1 MSNTNEEQNKNS
13 EIDINNLIDEVKKF
27 SNDVNQYKYE
37 NLEQLFN
44 KCKEIEN
51 DEDKQDMTFNYLKN
65 TFVSNM
71 EYIKKDYDDI
81 KKTTEFFNQ
90 SEIMRAKYEENVEK
104 LKNEVNLYKRNYE
117 YSFSEYNRMLYEIQ
131 LLKYFLIFT
140 IFLFIIPILKLT
152 NVLNDTISTV
162 AYFLTLSV
170 GIGGITYLYYK
181 NNVGR
186 DGAFFRKINF
196 KKPDTTDVPN
206 DNVPYDPAEEED
218 EDANLETREDKLDK
232 QWNDSSVEPTIVTF
246 SPKQNDDDE

>member
-1 MSNTNEEQNKNS
+1 MSNTNLEQNKNS
-13 EIDINNLIDEVKKF
+13 EIDINNLIDDVKKF

-44 KCKEIEN
+44 KCKEIED

-196 KKPDTTDVPN
+196 KKPDDPDVPN
-206 DNVPYDPAEEED
+206 DNVPYDPAEED
-218 EDANLETREDKLDK
+218 EDLETREDKLDK
-232 QWNDSSVEPTIVTF
+232 KWNDSSVEPTIVTF
-246 SPKQNDDDE
+246 SPKQNEDDE

>member
-1 MSNTNEEQNKNS
+1 MSNTNLEQNKNS
-13 EIDINNLIDEVKKF
+13 EIDINNLIDDVKNF

-81 KKTTEFFNQ
+81 KKTTGFFNQ

-196 KKPDTTDVPN
+196 KKPDTLDVPN
-206 DNVPYDPAEEED
+206 DNVPYDPAEED
-218 EDANLETREDKLDK
+218 EDLETREDILDK

-246 SPKQNDDDE
+246 SPKQNEDDE

>member
-1 MSNTNEEQNKNS
+1 MSNTNLEQNKNS
-13 EIDINNLIDEVKKF
+13 EIDINNLIDDVKKF

-196 KKPDTTDVPN
+196 KKPDTLDVPN
-206 DNVPYDPAEEED
+206 DNVPYDPAEED
-218 EDANLETREDKLDK
+218 EDLETREDILDK

-246 SPKQNDDDE
+246 SPKQNEDDE

>member
-1 MSNTNEEQNKNS
+1 MSNTNLEQNKNS
-13 EIDINNLIDEVKKF
+13 EIDINNLIDDVKNF

-170 GIGGITYLYYK
+170 GIGGITYLYYT

-196 KKPDTTDVPN
+196 KKPDDPDVPN
-206 DNVPYDPAEEED
+206 DNVPYDPAEED
-218 EDANLETREDKLDK
+218 EDLETREDKLDK
-232 QWNDSSVEPTIVTF
+232 KWNDSSVEPTIVTF
-246 SPKQNDDDE
+246 SPKQNEDDE

>member
-1 MSNTNEEQNKNS
+1 MPTNNKEPNNNS
-13 EIDINNLIDEVKKF
+13 EIDINTLIDEVKYF

-44 KCKEIEN
+44 KCKEIET
-51 DEDKQDMTFNYLKN
+51 DEDKQDMVYNYLKS

-90 SEIMRAKYEENVEK
+90 SEIMIAKYEENVEK

-196 KKPDTTDVPN
+196 KKPDTLDVPN
-206 DNVPYDPAEEED
+206 DNVPYDSAEED
-218 EDANLETREDKLDK
+218 EDLETREDILDK

-246 SPKQNDDDE
+246 SPKQNEDDE

>member
-1 MSNTNEEQNKNS
+1 MSNTNLEQNKNS
-13 EIDINNLIDEVKKF
+13 EIDINNLIDDVKKF

-196 KKPDTTDVPN
+196 KKPDTIDVPN
-206 DNVPYDPAEEED
+206 DNVPYDPAEED
-218 EDANLETREDKLDK
+218 EDLETREDILDK

-246 SPKQNDDDE
+246 SPKQNEDDE